1 MASTLDAGRSSK
13 QDSACVRL
21 NKWFGTADRTAR
33 RDFVGSLRKFA
44 GILMLPGP
52 RSSAEVELSS
62 YSHFTDF
69 RAVSP
74 GSTPQRAPQRFSQMF
89 FEGRRKLSALF
100 PVVATLVLLLS
111 PASRAQTAAQPS
123 PNNVAPPVAQPET
136 TEDYNRRLEQ
146 LNQSLAS
153 PSQNGEQSE
162 YRIGTHDLLEINVFE
177 APDLNRSLRVSAS
190 GEISMPLL
198 GAIQSTGLTAR
209 ELEGVIEIKLRQYM
223 KEPHVGVFV
232 TTVESHPV
240 SVVGAIKKPGVFQ
253 VRGTKTVLEMLSM
266 AEGLSDDAGDQVLV
280 MRGAGLQFG
289 SDSTR
294 DPSKGNPDSA
304 GATNPTGNDTVKI
317 NLKDLLESG
326 DQHYNVPVYPGDI
339 VKVTR
344 GGIVYVIG
352 EVKKPGGF
360 VLKSD
365 QNMSVLKAIALAEGL
380 TSTSAKSRTKIIR
393 TDEHSGK
400 RVEFPIDLGKVLAG
414 KAPDTPLKPADI
426 VFVPNSSG
434 KTVLYKGT
442 EAAVA
447 TASGLAIWRF

>member
-1 MASTLDAGRSSK
+1 MFS
-13 QDSACVRL
+13 
-21 NKWFGTADRTAR
+21 
-33 RDFVGSLRKFA
+33 
-44 GILMLPGP
+44 GP

-62 YSHFTDF
+62 RWPLTYLRAASPIQIFFRKRLRLAATCASLASLSLLFSTISQAQASQPNAYS
-69 RAVSP
+69 A
-74 GSTPQRAPQRFSQMF
+74 
-89 FEGRRKLSALF
+89 
-100 PVVATLVLLLS
+100 
-111 PASRAQTAAQPS
+111 
-123 PNNVAPPVAQPET
+123 APPGQAET

-146 LNQSLAS
+146 LNQSLAVGTAS
-153 PSQNGEQSE
+153 GEQAE
-162 YRIGTHDLLEINVFE
+162 YRIGAHDLLEINVFE

-223 KEPHVGVFV
+223 KNPHVGVFV

-240 SVVGAIKKPGVFQ
+240 SVVGAVKKPGVFQ
-253 VRGTKTVLEMLSM
+253 IRGTKTVLEMLSM
-266 AEGLSDDAGDQVLV
+266 AEGLADDAGDQVLV

-289 SDSTR
+289 SDSLR
-294 DPSKGNPDSA
+294 DTTGTNPDSGPPA
-304 GATNPTGNDTVKI
+304 NPPGNETIKI

-326 DQHYNVPVYPGDI
+326 DQRYNVPVYPGDI

-352 EVKKPGGF
+352 DVKKPGGF

-380 TSTSAKSRTKIIR
+380 NATSAKSRTKIIR

-400 RVEFPIDLGKVLAG
+400 RTEFPIDLGKVLAG

-447 TASGLAIWRF
+447 TASGVAIWRF

>member
-1 MASTLDAGRSSK
+1 MFS
-13 QDSACVRL
+13 
-21 NKWFGTADRTAR
+21 
-33 RDFVGSLRKFA
+33 
-44 GILMLPGP
+44 GP

-62 YSHFTDF
+62 RLSLTDF
-69 RAVSP
+69 RAA
-74 GSTPQRAPQRFSQMF
+74 STVQISFRTRLHLAIFCTS
-89 FEGRRKLSALF
+89 LAAL
-100 PVVATLVLLLS
+100 TLLYPLI
-111 PASRAQTAAQPS
+111 SRAQASQSNTNPA
-123 PNNVAPPVAQPET
+123 APPAHSET

-146 LNQSLAS
+146 LNQSLATQPAS
-153 PSQNGEQSE
+153 SEQTE
-162 YRIGTHDLLEINVFE
+162 YRIGSHDLLEINVFE

-223 KEPHVGVFV
+223 KDPHVGVFV

-240 SVVGAIKKPGVFQ
+240 SVVGAVKKPGVFQ
-253 VRGTKTVLEMLSM
+253 IRGTKTVLEMLSM
-266 AEGLSDDAGDQVLV
+266 AEGLSEDAGDEVLV

-294 DPSKGNPDSA
+294 SSANPDVAPSSA
-304 GATNPTGNDTVKI
+304 PQPTAQDAPNAATPVNPPGNETIKI

-326 DQHYNVPVYPGDI
+326 DQRYNVPVYPGDI

-344 GGIVYVIG
+344 GGIIYVIG
-352 EVKKPGGF
+352 DVKKPGGF

-380 TSTSAKSRTKIIR
+380 NATSAKSRTKIIR

-400 RVEFPIDLGKVLAG
+400 RTEFPIDLGKVLAG

-426 VFVPNSSG
+426 VFVPNSSA
-434 KTVLYKGT
+434 KTVLYKGS

-447 TASGLAIWRF
+447 TASGLVIWR

>member
-1 MASTLDAGRSSK
+1 MFS
-13 QDSACVRL
+13 
-21 NKWFGTADRTAR
+21 
-33 RDFVGSLRKFA
+33 
-44 GILMLPGP
+44 GP

-62 YSHFTDF
+62 RFPLTYF
-69 RAVSP
+69 RAASP
-74 GSTPQRAPQRFSQMF
+74 IQISFPKRLRLAVTCTSLAALSLLFSPISHAQASQSDAN
-89 FEGRRKLSALF
+89 SA
-100 PVVATLVLLLS
+100 
-111 PASRAQTAAQPS
+111 
-123 PNNVAPPVAQPET
+123 APPTQPET

-146 LNQSLAS
+146 LNQALAVGT
-153 PSQNGEQSE
+153 PSGEQAE
-162 YRIGTHDLLEINVFE
+162 YRIGAHDLLEINVFE

-223 KEPHVGVFV
+223 KDPHVGVFV

-240 SVVGAIKKPGVFQ
+240 SVVGAVKKPGVFQ
-253 VRGTKTVLEMLSM
+253 IRGTKTVLEMLSM
-266 AEGLSDDAGDQVLV
+266 AEGLADDAGDQVLV

-294 DPSKGNPDSA
+294 DTTS
-304 GATNPTGNDTVKI
+304 TNPNSAPPANPPGNETIKI

-326 DQHYNVPVYPGDI
+326 DQRYNVPVYPGDI

-352 EVKKPGGF
+352 DVKKPGGF

-380 TSTSAKSRTKIIR
+380 NSTSAKSRTKIIR

-400 RVEFPIDLGKVLAG
+400 RTEFPIDLGKVLAG
-414 KAPDTPLKPADI
+414 KAPDTPLRPADI

>member
-1 MASTLDAGRSSK
+1 MFS
-13 QDSACVRL
+13 
-21 NKWFGTADRTAR
+21 
-33 RDFVGSLRKFA
+33 
-44 GILMLPGP
+44 GP

-62 YSHFTDF
+62 RFPLTYLRAASPIQISFRKRLRLAVTCTSLAALSLLFSPISH
-69 RAVSP
+69 A
-74 GSTPQRAPQRFSQMF
+74 QASQSNAN
-89 FEGRRKLSALF
+89 SA
-100 PVVATLVLLLS
+100 
-111 PASRAQTAAQPS
+111 
-123 PNNVAPPVAQPET
+123 APPTQPET

-146 LNQSLAS
+146 LNQALAVGT
-153 PSQNGEQSE
+153 PSGEQAE
-162 YRIGTHDLLEINVFE
+162 YRIGAHDLLEINVFE

-223 KEPHVGVFV
+223 KDPHVGVFV

-240 SVVGAIKKPGVFQ
+240 SVVGAVKKPGVFQ
-253 VRGTKTVLEMLSM
+253 IRGTKTVLEMLSM
-266 AEGLSDDAGDQVLV
+266 AEGLADDAGDQVLV

-294 DPSKGNPDSA
+294 DTTS
-304 GATNPTGNDTVKI
+304 TNPNSAPPANPPGNETIKI

-326 DQHYNVPVYPGDI
+326 DQRYNVPVYPGDI

-352 EVKKPGGF
+352 DVKKPGGF

-380 TSTSAKSRTKIIR
+380 NSTSAKSRTKIIR

-400 RVEFPIDLGKVLAG
+400 RTEFPIDLGKVLAG
-414 KAPDTPLKPADI
+414 KAPDTPLRPADI